1 MCIRDRSK
9 AKPLAQKQN
18 KMDFLISQTTGISTL
33 ILINSHALL
42 LLGSLLVFGILWG
55 WFLKKQ
61 LGGFTGDTLGATQ
74 QLSEILIYIVISAIP

>member
-1 MCIRDRSK
+1 MK
-9 AKPLAQKQN
+9 AN
-18 KMDFLISQTTGISTL
+18 FLMLIASLIWGTAFVSQTTGISTL

-42 LLGSLLVFGILWG
+42 LLGSLIAFGILWG

-74 QLSEILIYIVISAIP
+74 QLSEILIYIIISAIP